1 MLMLAIIT
9 RARSYPNAKR
19 PFHCQR
25 SHLLNTPTTTP
36 PKTYSW
42 LSATEYYDRVAPS
55 LQTSKMQ
62 KYISCLKQKKGQQK
76 TERGCEH
83 ELVRESRE
91 WESVGR
97 NKNGRGKEEKKP

>member
-36 PKTYSW
+36 PTTYSW
-42 LSATEYYDRVAPS
+42 LSATEYCVRAAPHYR
-55 LQTSKMQ
+55 LQKLQ
-62 KYISCLKQKKGQQK
+62 KYTSCLKQKKA
-76 TERGCEH
+76 TE
-83 ELVRESRE
+83 
-91 WESVGR
+91 
-97 NKNGRGKEEKKP
+97 N